1 VTDESDPNEPWPW
14 DQAPNAAA
22 ITLRSV
28 LDGAPILFVSHD
40 SDDDGWQFLDGGSS
54 ADPADGRII
63 GMREVL
69 RRDPTLRDIADLP
82 PGWVARRDVVGKPWI
97 RERHADPSG

>member
-1 VTDESDPNEPWPW
+1 MTYGGDPNDPWPW

-40 SDDDGWQFLDGGSS
+40 SDDDGWQFLDGLSR
-54 ADPADGRII
+54 ADPADARLI

-82 PGWVARRDVVGKPWI
+82 PGWVAHRDGVGEPWA
-97 RERHADPSG
+97 RERHADGSG